1 MRKILKLN
9 HVPIWNLTDLQ
20 REFSP
25 LAAYEVIQDFCYF
38 ARVHCAPLPLHLRSE
53 KNGKSTPAVYLKKE
67 FWLDILTRRDWPDAK
82 SATECMTYF
91 VQKRLEEAS
100 GILFQ
105 KEVDPS
111 QSDDKKAQIK
121 HIRAQIEQETCDAML
136 TKKLEHICKSGGFQ
150 ATPED
155 SRKAVMLLAI
165 CEIAEVNP
173 LTQTFQQTQS
183 SATEHKE
190 PDAFLYEKNAVLVAA
205 EEPYRFWYHDDDTIP
220 EGQRIRTVRIKS
232 QPGANPYTV
241 VKIELYNKKT
251 RECLQKITLTPDEYC
266 YCNALEGSIVCI
278 LPNVDIGRDLCLFR
292 KNSSRADY
300 EIVPRNGAPWNLKH
314 GNISCVAVAE
324 READFLLLADGKV
337 NTAFYKP
344 AKDYLIQ
351 LQFDMIMGNAVE
363 ILFTQKGYSVLLEDG
378 TVLTNGKAETKKRV
392 RLRGNHRTKAS
403 AEDIREVAL
412 SADGSA
418 AVALQKKG
426 APLVCFDHQ
435 GFRARQADGTT
446 IVDF

>member
-9 HVPIWNLTDLQ
+9 HVPIWNLPDLQ

-38 ARVHCAPLPLHLRSE
+38 ARVHCVPLPLHLQNG
-53 KNGKSTPAVYLKKE
+53 KNGKATPAVYLKKE
-67 FWLDILTRRDWPDAK
+67 FWLDILTRRDWPETK
-82 SATECMTYF
+82 SAAECMTYF
-91 VQKRLEEAS
+91 VQKCYEEAS
-100 GILFQ
+100 GI
-105 KEVDPS
+105 PS
-111 QSDDKKAQIK
+111 KKGGELAQGDDIK
-121 HIRAQIEQETCDAML
+121 AQIEQETCDAML

-150 ATPED
+150 NNPED

-165 CEIAEVNP
+165 CELAEVNP
-173 LTQTFQQTQS
+173 LTQTFQQMQVS
-183 SATEHKE
+183 SAERKE
-190 PDAFLYEKNAVLVAA
+190 PDAFLYEKNAALVAA
-205 EEPYRFWYHDDDTIP
+205 EEPYQFWYHDDDTIP
-220 EGQRIRTVRIKS
+220 EGKRIRTVCVKS
-232 QPGANPYTV
+232 QPGTNPYTV
-241 VKIELYNKKT
+241 VKIELYSKKT
-251 RECLQKITLTPDEYC
+251 KECVQKITLAPDEYC

-363 ILFTQKGYSVLLEDG
+363 ILFTQKGCSVLLEDG
-378 TVLTNGKAETKKRV
+378 TVLTNGKAEAEKRV
-392 RLRGNHRTKAS
+392 RLRGNHRAKAS

-418 AVALQKKG
+418 AVALRKKG
-426 APLVCFDHQ
+426 APLVCFNHQ